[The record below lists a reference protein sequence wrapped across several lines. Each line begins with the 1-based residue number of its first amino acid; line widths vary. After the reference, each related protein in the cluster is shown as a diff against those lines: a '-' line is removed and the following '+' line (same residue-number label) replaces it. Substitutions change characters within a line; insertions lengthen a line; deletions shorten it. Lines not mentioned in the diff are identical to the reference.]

1 MHEGFYVGIVNA
13 LLLVYKIIVGETTFL
28 EHGCEAIYVLLGDT
42 MANVDA
48 YLVVLPVGN
57 VLQQVLDVIGFLS
70 PCNVFVLLVVKG
82 LLYALA
88 LKDADAERGV
98 FGRCASK
105 EYGQLRVH
113 TSLNAGRYLNGFG
126 DEVYHNCFSLFTL
139 FYLLKGRGRK
149 VGYIVKIELHSV
161 ENHLC
166 YLGRNYRGVF

>member
-1 MHEGFYVGIVNA
+1 MHEGFYVGIVSA
-13 LLLVYKIIVGETTFL
+13 LLLVHKIIVGETTFL
-28 EHGCEAIYVLLGDT
+28 EHDGEALYVLLGDT

-82 LLYALA
+82 RLYALA

-105 EYGQLRVH
+105 EYGQLRVDV
-113 TSLNAGRYLNGFG
+113 SLDTGRYLNGFG
-126 DEVYHNCFSLFTL
+126 DEVYHIYFSLFTM
-139 FYLLKGRGRK
+139 FYFLKG
-149 VGYIVKIELHSV
+149 
-161 ENHLC
+161 
-166 YLGRNYRGVF
+166 

>member
-1 MHEGFYVGIVNA
+1 MH
-13 LLLVYKIIVGETTFL
+13 KIIVGETTFL
-28 EHGCEAIYVLLGDT
+28 EHDGETIYVLLGDT

-98 FGRCASK
+98 FGREVCRLGVWST
-105 EYGQLRVH
+105 EGSHFPECRQVSQRVW
-113 TSLNAGRYLNGFG
+113 
-126 DEVYHNCFSLFTL
+126 
-139 FYLLKGRGRK
+139 
-149 VGYIVKIELHSV
+149 
-161 ENHLC
+161 
-166 YLGRNYRGVF
+166 

>member
-13 LLLVYKIIVGETTFL
+13 LLLVHKIIVGETTFL
-28 EHGCEAIYVLLGDT
+28 EHDGETIYVLLGDT

-70 PCNVFVLLVVKG
+70 PCNVFVLLVVEG

-105 EYGQLRVH
+105 EYGQLRVDA
-113 TSLNAGRYLNGFG
+113 SIDAGRYLNGFG
-126 DEVYHNCFSLFTL
+126 NEVYHNCFSLFTL

-161 ENHLC
+161 EKHLC
-166 YLGRNYRGVF
+166 FLGRNCKGVF